1 MFGKPTS
8 QYLGFEKVFLGL
20 IAAVGLARLGLS
32 LSGVPDAAV
41 RWLSMN
47 VVLWGGTLY
56 YGAAVHTSGFGS
68 YKQLLPLTFFQTL
81 LFHLIA
87 VTGILLTIA
96 GVPNIYAAP
105 EFSGPAAQNQW
116 LHALAHLTIGLL
128 AATLI
133 WWGVACL
140 AMWITRKVAARGR

>member
-1 MFGKPTS
+1 MFGKPVS
-8 QYLGFEKVFLGL
+8 SYLAFQKVVLAL
-20 IAAVGLARLGLS
+20 LAVVGLTRLGLS
-32 LSGVPDAAV
+32 LAGVSNSVAI
-41 RWLSMN
+41 WFSMN
-47 VVLWGGTLY
+47 LVGWAGAIY
-56 YGAAVHTSGFGS
+56 YGIAAQRRGFGS